1 MKNIVILLLM
11 LVFAASTFAVRFPA
25 GITYLKEG
33 VPTVPDSARLDVVFF
48 PSGTDTII
56 PLAPNTAV
64 WDTTLNITGINDLF
78 AVLKY
83 TIFSGTDTAYGRDGI
98 RLEYDSSS
106 FQSSFWRE
114 IADAA
119 DSGGIANVGLYVWTY
134 GTRELT
140 SISDVTLTAAERQAV
155 ADSARAEIERSSG
168 FLWNLLYFWGACD
181 QCYTVYFPDDGT
193 SPKDSAVVYNSAGV
207 AQMTIK
213 YSHSNVNTVAD
224 TSKVFDR

>member
-1 MKNIVILLLM
+1 MKNIVILLL
-11 LVFAASTFAVRFPA
+11 VIIFATSVFAVRFPA

-33 VPTVPDSARLDVVFF
+33 VPTVPDSARLDIVFQ
-48 PSGTDTII
+48 PSGADTII

-83 TIFSGTDTAYGRDGI
+83 TIFSGTDTAYGRDDI

-106 FQSSFWRE
+106 FQASFWRE
-114 IADAA
+114 IADAS
-119 DSGGIANVGLYVWTY
+119 DSGSIANVGVYVWTY

-140 SISDVTLTAAERQAV
+140 ALSGITLSPAERQAI
-155 ADSARAEIERSSG
+155 ADSARAEMERSSG
-168 FLWNLLYFWGACD
+168 FLWNLLNFWGACD
-181 QCYTVYFPDDGT
+181 SCYTVYFPDDGT
-193 SPKDSAVVYNSAGV
+193 SPKDSAVVYNNAGV

-213 YSHSNVNTVAD
+213 YSHSNNNAVAD